1 MSKIFFY
8 YRINILCTNNVHNNE
23 YVLLV
28 YKDLYKKYTNY
39 IFKKKHHSHKNKTT
53 TQQENQTKKKI
64 VEKKLVKRINN
75 P

>member
-28 YKDLYKKYTNY
+28 YKSLYKKYTNY
-39 IFKKKHHSHKNKTT
+39 IFKKKSIPTKIKQQHTKIRKNIHKKNSRL
-53 TQQENQTKKKI
+53 I
-64 VEKKLVKRINN
+64 KRINN
-75 P
+75 T